1 MKIRTAFLISLVLLF
16 LSQTLPGETLEDS
29 KTKGFS
35 IMPVVGYHFGY
46 EFGKL
51 LPLPNTADVPEI
63 TVQSKSKGVR
73 VGFSLGY
80 QVTEHIELQS
90 MFIYGQSEFQNDVGP
105 GLAGVPMGIVK
116 VSDVKSFSYSGN
128 ILYSIPI
135 HCMSFYVT
143 GGVGA
148 VTLKPDELVTKTK
161 LLLNFGVGMRMN
173 PVKHLRLFLDVRDFM
188 SFFDFSQDFGMLYA
202 AIYDQVFKTS
212 QHQIGIQFGLGY
224 LF

>member
-1 MKIRTAFLISLVLLF
+1 MKIKTTIFISLVLLTF
-16 LSQTLPGETLEDS
+16 YQTLPGETREES

-35 IMPVVGYHFGY
+35 LMPVVGYHFGY

-73 VGFSLGY
+73 IGFNLGY
-80 QVTEHIELQS
+80 KINKHFELQG
-90 MFIYGQSEFQNDVGP
+90 MFIYGKSEFQNDVGP

-116 VSDVKSFSYSGN
+116 VSDVKSFYYNGN

-135 HCMSFYVT
+135 HSMSVYVT

-148 VTLKPDELVTKTK
+148 VTLKPDVLKTSTK
-161 LLLNFGVGMRMN
+161 LLLNFGMGLSAN
-173 PVKHLRLFLDVRDFM
+173 LWKNHRLFLDVRDYV
-188 SFFDFSQDFGMLYA
+188 SFFDFPQDFGMFYA
-202 AIYDQVFKTS
+202 AIYDQVFKKS
-212 QHQIGIQFGLGY
+212 QHQVGIHFGIGYMF
-224 LF
+224 